1 MATIIAEPADLGV
14 GELNPSTENYFRVL
28 VYKMAQDDA
37 GIKTLGLADWKTYLS
52 YNGVAVDNVATF
64 VGIDVNTYNYK
75 STTHEDLPANYPSV
89 MQRFSNLV
97 ANTGV
102 PDNTTQPETPNL
114 LQRTITLEGYVKD
127 GYSQGSTHYDGL
139 LDRVTNLETSVGPGG
154 GGGSGDNLSGRVSA
168 LEQTVDNPTNGLSKR
183 VVDIENDIGVYN
195 TSKGTVEE
203 RLTYLKDKVGD
214 DGSGETTKSG
224 LIKQTD
230 ELETKTGCGSTYT
243 DTNSLAARTSAL
255 ETNTGVGIGTGYDV
269 ATEHTLLKRIQ
280 DVESAAGAAYHY
292 VGTIIGVVNDSVT
305 EPSVTVELI
314 PETGSN
320 IIIANLNAT
329 NNGEVYNIKPD
340 GEAKYLE
347 IIYPAGNTMK
357 LQDGA
362 NIAWVWDG
370 SSGHFDE
377 LGGSIDV
384 QAIETHLSNL
394 DGSVETITSNLS
406 SDEERLEDLES
417 KFKNNGSATTVWNSH
432 TENLQGAYLVTGRKP
447 PTSGQGDINAKLESF
462 IGYFSTGGYCYVRNE
477 LGTLSGD
484 VFNFNDGQG
493 GDYHV
498 ETRSTNIQV
507 FITQLG

>member
-1 MATIIAEPADLGV
+1 MATIIAEPADLPVDEITTLGA
-14 GELNPSTENYFRVL
+14 ERFRIL

-37 GIKTLGLADWKTYLS
+37 GIKTLGLADWKTFLA
-52 YNGVAVDNVATF
+52 YNGVAVDNVATY
-64 VGIDVNTYNYK
+64 VGIDVNEYNYK
-75 STTHEDLPANYPSV
+75 STEPVPIGNIVNVVTRINNLAANSGLPW
-89 MQRFSNLV
+89 
-97 ANTGV
+97 
-102 PDNTTQPETPNL
+102 NTTQSGTPNL
-114 LQRTITLEGYVKD
+114 VQRTATLEGYVKD
-127 GYSQGSTHYDGL
+127 GYTESGTHYDGL
-139 LDRVTNLETSVGPGG
+139 LDRVSDLESSVGPGG
-154 GGGSGDNLSGRVSA
+154 GGGGSDTLSSRVSV
-168 LEQTVDNPTNGLSKR
+168 LETTVGDSNSGLVKD
-183 VVDIENDIGVYN
+183 VDDLQDDVGTYDL
-195 TSKGTVEE
+195 TKGTVEE

-214 DGSGETTKSG
+214 DGSGGTTKSG

-230 ELETKTGCGSTYT
+230 ELETKTGCGSSYT
-243 DTNSLAARTSAL
+243 DTNSLAARTTAL
-255 ETNTGVGIGTGYDV
+255 ETNTGVGIDTNYDV

-320 IIIANLNAT
+320 IIIANLDASNI
-329 NNGEVYNIKPD
+329 GEVYNIKPD
-340 GEAKYLE
+340 GGAEYLE

-384 QAIETHLSNL
+384 QAINQRIDAVSHRVSE
-394 DGSVETITSNLS
+394 
-406 SDEERLEDLES
+406 LEDWQGDAETDIDNLKN

-447 PTSGQGDINAKLESF
+447 PTGGQGDINAKLESF

-477 LGTLSGD
+477 IGTLSGD

-498 ETRSTNIQV
+498 ETVSTNIQV